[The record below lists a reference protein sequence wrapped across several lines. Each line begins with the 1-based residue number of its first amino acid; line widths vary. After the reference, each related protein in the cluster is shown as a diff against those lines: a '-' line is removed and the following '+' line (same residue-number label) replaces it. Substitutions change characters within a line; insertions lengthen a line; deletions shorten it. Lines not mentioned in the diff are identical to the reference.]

1 MELSFNSKKEFR
13 LKSENSLFYRENLQE
28 QKNMRFAHIL
38 LILISNRQ
46 FLFVKLIRKLVF
58 TEESN
63 LED

>member
-1 MELSFNSKKEFR
+1 
-13 LKSENSLFYRENLQE
+13 
-28 QKNMRFAHIL
+28 MRFAHIL
-38 LILISNRQ
+38 LILISNQQ

>member
-13 LKSENSLFYRENLQE
+13 LKSENSFFYRENLQE

-38 LILISNRQ
+38 LILISNRR

-63 LED
+63 LEH